1 VAPVAPL
8 PEAPASANAYLVING
23 RQVQLTLRGADE
35 LEVLQ
40 RLERILERYP
50 MATLHDGPTG
60 QGWCS
65 IHQVPMKETT
75 KNGRTWRSH
84 RLADGSWCKGR

>member
-1 VAPVAPL
+1 
-8 PEAPASANAYLVING
+8 
-23 RQVQLTLRGADE
+23 
-35 LEVLQ
+35 
-40 RLERILERYP
+40 